1 MREEEEGREEGE
13 RENRCNRQ
21 ERKDTKKGQVTK
33 MPGFYREGPLGEGQP
48 SLCDEEFKVGDRVC
62 QSDPITGRD
71 CGMLGEPG
79 GQVHSDI
86 LSMDLSHLFPGVR
99 LNTKY

>member
-48 SLCDEEFKVGDRVC
+48 SPGLEGSALVCPLLSPTPSPPQQVGTEGC
-62 QSDPITGRD
+62 W
-71 CGMLGEPG
+71 E
-79 GQVHSDI
+79 
-86 LSMDLSHLFPGVR
+86 R
-99 LNTKY
+99 LASRSALIIK